1 MNIVTIIIR
10 SLVGL
15 LLLFASVTYFFN
27 LIEQPA
33 VTGNFKTFQDG
44 IAATVYLLP
53 LAKAVELI
61 CGLSYVTGRYVTI
74 TNLILLPVSL
84 NILLINIFMAPE
96 GLPIAGFLFLGN
108 IFMIYKHWNS
118 YKNMFIAK

>member
-61 CGLSYVTGRYVTI
+61 CGLSYVSGRYVTF
-74 TNLILLPVSL
+74 TNLVLLPVSL

-118 YKNMFIAK
+118 YKNLFIAK